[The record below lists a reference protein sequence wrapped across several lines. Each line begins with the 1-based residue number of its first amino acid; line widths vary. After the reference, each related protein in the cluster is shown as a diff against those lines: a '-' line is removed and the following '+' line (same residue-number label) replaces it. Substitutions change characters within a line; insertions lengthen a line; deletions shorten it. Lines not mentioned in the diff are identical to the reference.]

1 MKFSFLSFGDLAP
14 DPATG
19 RTPTASERF
28 QGIIEMAVVAEE
40 LGHDGFGVGEH
51 HGVEFWASSAP
62 PVLLAAIA
70 ARTTRLRL
78 RTGVTLI
85 PNLDPVR
92 VAEDYATLDA
102 ISGGRLELTVGKG
115 NFPHPWELFG
125 QDEAEQRD
133 RLSEG
138 VDLLRHIWSSD
149 GPITWR
155 GRFRPQLE
163 GAHVS
168 PKPVQS
174 PPPIWWGV
182 STAPWSVEFAA
193 ERGLPI
199 VLGGVAQSKEHYGS
213 LADHYRTRYV
223 EHGHDPRD
231 LHVGT
236 VSHLYVRRDGR
247 QARREFEAY
256 HNQAMG
262 NALLALRRGTMLPLD
277 YEERLRGPLVV
288 GSPEECA
295 AKILDFHRRYGHDLH
310 FFHSDL
316 GGQPIGEV
324 ITTMEVFSAEV
335 APIIERELAS
345 TNAPGVAS

>member
-1 MKFSFLSFGDLAP
+1 MKYSFLTFGELSA

-19 RTPTASERF
+19 QLPTPAQRL
-28 QGIIEMAVVAEE
+28 QGIVEMGVLAEE

-51 HGVEFWASSAP
+51 HGVEYWSVSTP
-62 PVLLAAIA
+62 PVVLAAIA
-70 ARTTRLRL
+70 ARTSRIRL

-92 VAEDYATLDA
+92 VAEDYATVDA
-102 ISGGRLELTVGKG
+102 LSGGRLEMTVGKG

-133 RLSEG
+133 RLTEG
-138 VDLLRHIWSSD
+138 VDLLRTIWTSS
-149 GPITWR
+149 GPVTWS
-155 GRFRPQLE
+155 GRFRPPLAE
-163 GAHVS
+163 ATVG
-168 PKPVQS
+168 PRPVQS

-193 ERGLPI
+193 ERGMPI

-213 LADHYRTRYV
+213 LVDHYRRRYA
-223 EHGHDPRD
+223 EHGHPASD
-231 LHVGT
+231 LHIGT
-236 VSHLYVRRDGR
+236 VSHLYVRRDGD

-256 HNQAMG
+256 HRQAMG
-262 NALLALRRGTMLPLD
+262 NALLALRRGAMLPFD

-295 AKILDFHRRYGHDLH
+295 AKILDFHERYGHDLH

-316 GGQPIGEV
+316 GGQPLREV
-324 ITTMEVFSAEV
+324 LTTMELFSSDV
-335 APIIERELAS
+335 APIVERELSMPRADEQ
-345 TNAPGVAS
+345 AG